1 MELIIHAI
9 IIEFFLEIL
18 NKFLDSCNIHKKGIT
33 LVRSSPNKA
42 GINLKSIVIFSNNE
56 LLSFNETGFGLKL
69 ILKNR
74 EKKLKIKKTTPI
86 FTIVKIK
93 ENFISSQLIFLKIF
107 VQLDLV
113 IGINAKSI
121 KLKLKKGLITLGI
134 FIY

>member
-1 MELIIHAI
+1 M
-9 IIEFFLEIL
+9 
-18 NKFLDSCNIHKKGIT
+18 
-33 LVRSSPNKA
+33 
-42 GINLKSIVIFSNNE
+42 
-56 LLSFNETGFGLKL
+56 LSFNETGFGLKL

-134 FIY
+134 FID